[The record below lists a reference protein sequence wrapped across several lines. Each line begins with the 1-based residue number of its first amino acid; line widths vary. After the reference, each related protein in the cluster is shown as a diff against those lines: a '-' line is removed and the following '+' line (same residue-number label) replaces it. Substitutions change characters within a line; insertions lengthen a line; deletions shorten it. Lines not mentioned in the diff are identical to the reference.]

1 MEGSVSREFILVPA
15 TNTNHLVPTT
25 QSLVVVP
32 HQIVMNYAQTR
43 QSPLTVLTMPRLF
56 KFHRQHR

>member
-15 TNTNHLVPTT
+15 TNHLVLTT

-32 HQIVMNYAQTR
+32 HQTVTNYAQTR
-43 QSPLTVLTMPRLF
+43 QSPLTVLTTPRLF